1 MAASKSLKSSDRQS
15 IIKKLTTELKKRYKG
30 GLPKTNLSVIE
41 TLIYATLLEDST
53 HEDAEAAFQRL
64 FDHFFD
70 LNEIRVS
77 SVDEIKQVLGDLRDA
92 DWKAFRL
99 REALQDIFEKHFA
112 FDMEGLKRK
121 TLDAAQKELGA
132 IPHQTDFAQSYTLQT
147 CCTSHVVPVD
157 ESMLLALRWLA
168 LTDAESTGQQ
178 AADEVKSATKKS
190 DAPQFCYLLKYLS
203 IDEKLSPAFV
213 QDIEDTVTGHDA
225 SKRLA
230 GLIKNG
236 PPKPPKAKP
245 AKKAAE
251 TKAAPAKKGTTKKSS
266 KTASQKRWSRKSQLQ
281 SLRRR
286 SRLLRRRQPRNQRPV
301 RLARLLRRS
310 PLQRRLL
317 ARAPRSRFD
326 C

>member
-1 MAASKSLKSSDRQS
+1 MAASKLLKSSDRQS
-15 IIKKLTTELKKRYKG
+15 IIKKLTIELKKRYKG
-30 GLPKTNLSVIE
+30 GLPKSNLSVIE
-41 TLIYATLLEDST
+41 TLIYATLLEDAS

-77 SVDEIKQVLGDLRDA
+77 SVEEIKQVLGDLKAA

-121 TLDAAQKELGA
+121 TLEAAQKELGA
-132 IPHQTDFAQSYTLQT
+132 IPHQTEFAQAYTLQV

-168 LTDAESTGQQ
+168 LTDADSSGQQ

-203 IDEKLSPAFV
+203 IDEKLSPAFI

-245 AKKAAE
+245 VKKAAE
-251 TKAAPAKKGTTKKSS
+251 APKSPPAKKGTTKKSS
-266 KTASQKRWSRKSQLQ
+266 KAPEKKTVVKKKPAPKSSMKKSAGKKAPAKKTATKVTKKKPVAKKTTRKSRK
-281 SLRRR
+281 
-286 SRLLRRRQPRNQRPV
+286 
-301 RLARLLRRS
+301 
-310 PLQRRLL
+310 
-317 ARAPRSRFD
+317 
-326 C
+326 

>member
-1 MAASKSLKSSDRQS
+1 MAASKLLKSSDRQS
-15 IIKKLTTELKKRYKG
+15 IIKKLTPELKKRYKG
-30 GLPKTNLSVIE
+30 GLPKSNLSVIE
-41 TLIYATLLEDST
+41 TLIYATLLEDSS
-53 HEDAEAAFQRL
+53 HEEAEAAFQRL
-64 FDHFFD
+64 FDYFFD

-77 SVDEIKQVLGDLRDA
+77 SVEEIKQVLGDLKAA

-121 TLDAAQKELGA
+121 TLEAAQKELGA
-132 IPHQTDFAQSYTLQT
+132 IPHQTEFAQAYTLQV

-168 LTDAESTGQQ
+168 LTDADSTGQQ

-203 IDEKLSPAFV
+203 IDEKLSPAFI
-213 QDIEDTVTGHDA
+213 QDIEETVTGHDA
-225 SKRLA
+225 PKRLA

-251 TKAAPAKKGTTKKSS
+251 KKAAPAKKSTTKKPSS
-266 KTASQKRWSRKSQLQ
+266 TTAKKTVVKKKPAPKAATKNSAAKKTSTKKTATKTTRKVTKKKPVAKKTTRKS
-281 SLRRR
+281 R
-286 SRLLRRRQPRNQRPV
+286 S
-301 RLARLLRRS
+301 
-310 PLQRRLL
+310 
-317 ARAPRSRFD
+317 
-326 C
+326 

>member
-225 SKRLA
+225 PKRLA

-266 KTASQKRWSRKSQLQ
+266 KTASQKTVVKKKPAPKSTTKKSAAKKATTKKPAASTPRKVTKKKPVAKKATRKS
-281 SLRRR
+281 
-286 SRLLRRRQPRNQRPV
+286 
-301 RLARLLRRS
+301 AKK
-310 PLQRRLL
+310 
-317 ARAPRSRFD
+317 
-326 C
+326 